1 MKTEDA
7 KSRDSIQK
15 SEQDRSKNSEH
26 DPVKKEPKLSKEKG
40 QNTRRSQ
47 VTVGE
52 SRDETDL
59 ARVEPLLRE
68 ESQATSIKQKN
79 LLKESYEGGLST
91 IGLGSEK

>member
-7 KSRDSIQK
+7 KSRDPIQK
-15 SEQDRSKNSEH
+15 SEQDPSKKSER

-52 SRDETDL
+52 GRDETDL
-59 ARVEPLLRE
+59 ARAEPLLRE
-68 ESQATSIKQKN
+68 ES
-79 LLKESYEGGLST
+79 
-91 IGLGSEK
+91 